1 MGFGSGGGVKTTSIL
16 EIGADEAGGEG
27 YRGLLVSLLTIMD
40 IDHEQTLSQAEY
52 VQAAKPLGFD
62 ATDDAWAGLCAR
74 FGDKTSKERP
84 KTAEEVKDTALDL
97 KLLGAYFQNRYD
109 SLLEELLR
117 RLLKGIVYT
126 SKRSEE
132 LDRRLQIVEDT
143 LDTTVLKEK
152 REREAKVQKTL
163 RRWKHQYTSVAFEGG
178 SSSWWGR
185 RSCGCGR

>member
-1 MGFGSGGGVKTTSIL
+1 
-16 EIGADEAGGEG
+16 
-27 YRGLLVSLLTIMD
+27 MD

-126 SKRSEE
+126 SKRS
-132 LDRRLQIVEDT
+132 RSST
-143 LDTTVLKEK
+143 
-152 REREAKVQKTL
+152 
-163 RRWKHQYTSVAFEGG
+163 GG
-178 SSSWWGR
+178 SRSPRTPSTPPSSR
-185 RSCGCGR
+185 RSASARPRSRRRPPVVAPVHVRRRRVFVPWWAEGAAGADAELSHMWAGGPT